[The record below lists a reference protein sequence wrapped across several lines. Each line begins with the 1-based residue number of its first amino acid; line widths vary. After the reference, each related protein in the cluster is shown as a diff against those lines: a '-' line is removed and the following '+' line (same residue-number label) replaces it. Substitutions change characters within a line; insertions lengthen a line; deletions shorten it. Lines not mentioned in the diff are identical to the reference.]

1 MNTERLTHCRLFT
14 GDMEKHFENVYL
26 RYAWY
31 AERFYCEATAEQD
44 ARGHEDL
51 VWYDIDIKPYKDI
64 PYPLLCSLFSVW
76 MNKLAGTSNP
86 DVVVPGFHKEFM
98 PAYLNAD
105 RLKYCRYFDGVRV
118 PDMEA
123 CFDEYYFA
131 MAEKFY
137 VSDRDEEREQYLL
150 NLVRDL
156 HLDDL
161 VSDDVPIELLAQLFG
176 THDHVSQRG
185 SWEPCPREH
194 VAKTFREKFFPKY
207 LIVDVAI

>member
-14 GDMEKHFENVYL
+14 GDRFHEFFSVYL
-26 RYAWY
+26 QYAYY
-31 AERFYCEATAEQD
+31 AEEFYCQASSEQD
-44 ARGHEDL
+44 ARGHEEL
-51 VWYDIDIKPYKDI
+51 VWYDIDIKPYRDI

-76 MNKLAGTSNP
+76 MNRLAGTSNP
-86 DVVVPGFHKEFM
+86 DVVVPGFHNEFM
-98 PAYLNAD
+98 RVYLNAD
-105 RLKYCRYFDGVRV
+105 RLKYCRYYDGVKV
-118 PDMEA
+118 PDMEGG
-123 CFDEYYFA
+123 FDEYYFA

-137 VSDRDEEREQYLL
+137 AYDRDEKDEKYLL
-150 NLVRDL
+150 NLIRDL

-161 VSDDVPIELLAQLFG
+161 ASEEVPIELLAQLFG

-207 LIVDVAI
+207 LNRQ